1 MKLTVIGGTGLIGSQ
16 VVQKLTA
23 AGHQAVP
30 AALST
35 GLDLITGKGLDQAL
49 EGADVVVNVANSPT
63 FDEASVD
70 FFRTSM
76 NNLLAAGERTG
87 VRHQVVLSIVGVD
100 QVPQMDYYRA
110 KTLQEDLLRQGPT
123 PYSIVRAT
131 QFFEFMNT
139 VLSETSD
146 ATSVRLPSTRVEPI
160 ASADV
165 ADAVVEVSM
174 GTPLRGIRNVAGPD
188 VFPLDELGRV
198 TLAAQ
203 HDNRTVITD
212 DKAGMFAGITGDVL
226 TAGPDA
232 RLAATHYQDWLE
244 STTAGQKPRS
254 NAWQSAITVVQ
265 EVEPPFI
272 PAGAHAMT
280 IVVQWPPGHP
290 GNPPHRHSGPAF
302 GYVLEGEMVFE
313 LEGEPAR
320 VVRAGGAFW
329 EPGGDVIHY
338 QDGNNRD
345 DIPVRFTVT
354 MLCEPGKPMLTFVD
368 EEELVQR
375 QNRRAPR
382 TN

>member
-1 MKLTVIGGTGLIGSQ
+1 MKLTVVGGTGLIGSQ

-35 GLDLITGKGLDQAL
+35 GLDLVTGKGLDQAL

-63 FDEASVD
+63 FDDASLD

-76 NNLLAAGERTG
+76 NNVLAAGERAG

-139 VLSETSD
+139 VVSETSD
-146 ATSVRLPSTRVEPI
+146 DTTVRLPSTRLEPI

-165 ADAVVEVSM
+165 ADAVVEVST

-232 RLAATHYQDWLE
+232 HLAATHYQDWLE
-244 STTAGQKPRS
+244 STTAGQKPGS

-280 IVVQWPPGHP
+280 IVVQWPSGHP
-290 GNPPHRHSGPAF
+290 GNAPHRHSGPAF

-320 VVRAGGAFW
+320 VVRPGEAFW

-368 EEELVQR
+368 QEELVQR
-375 QNRRAPR
+375 KNRRAPR
-382 TN
+382 TT